1 MKHFKLITLLF
12 LILPFFSSIAPV
24 SAQSDFDPICFS
36 WYSLNPNNDR
46 IIEGQISNNEPAQQ
60 WSFTGQAGTFATI
73 RMEVTSGN
81 LEPFVYVTDLTT
93 NRRIGSTS
101 GVNISGRS
109 VATLPISLG
118 SNGEYTVTASRVG
131 EATGTSSGGYRLA
144 LEPGASNPI
153 NTFDV
158 SRRQIIPQP
167 IQNSLI
173 YDGEVV
179 TGQLP
184 LATPAS
190 EFAAWHF
197 EGQAGQRINTQLAA
211 INGTH
216 LQGTRLELWSLVD
229 GTWALQASSGMGEP
243 RFTNQ
248 PLATTG
254 RFALMVSRVGI
265 LNYGSTVNGSVIDG
279 LGDNWWF
286 YGNAGDNVTI
296 RQSASGYS
304 PFVFLL
310 DSFGNELNRESRG
323 SSAAITY
330 SIPSAGIF
338 RVHATSNGQRSGSYS
353 LTISADDNTLSPVE
367 YSLTMSGA
375 GGVRP
380 ELPPCQVEPPECP
393 ELSPLGTPAIAA
405 LNAEPMSGTITDT
418 SSLIPY
424 EFRVFDGSV
433 VSIDMQRTSGDL
445 IPFIGIADE
454 FGNVIARS
462 TSFDPSRASI
472 NSHLIEEAGCYY
484 VYASREGVTDGTT
497 TGDFSITVRGIIDDE
512 RRDVCVPDNLLGSV
526 SEAESVSGAIGGE
539 IAQAAFKFV
548 SDSGGTFTVQA
559 SPSSGNLVP
568 ALALQDVKCTE
579 IAAVSANFAGNASN
593 PLNFEA
599 QPGVVYYF
607 IVRPD
612 EVAGSGTSGEFSLT
626 VNRQSP

>member
-1 MKHFKLITLLF
+1 
-12 LILPFFSSIAPV
+12 LPFFSSIATV
-24 SAQSDFDPICFS
+24 SAQTEFDPICFS

-46 IIEGQISNNEPAQQ
+46 IIEGQISNNEPVQQ

-118 SNGEYTVTASRVG
+118 SNGEYIVTATRVG
-131 EATGTSSGGYRLA
+131 EATGTSSGVYRLA

-167 IQNSLI
+167 TQNSLI

-197 EGQAGQRINTQLAA
+197 EGQAGQRINAQLTA

-229 GTWALQASSGMGEP
+229 GTWALQASSEMGEP

-265 LNYGSTVNGSVIDG
+265 LNYGSTVNGSVIDD
-279 LGDNWWF
+279 LGNNWWF
-286 YGNAGDNVTI
+286 YGDAGDNITV
-296 RQSASGYS
+296 RQSASNYTS
-304 PFVFLL
+304 EIFLY
-310 DSFGNELNRESRG
+310 DSFGNTLQTRYDSP
-323 SSAAITY
+323 SVAITY
-330 SIPSAGIF
+330 SIPAAGIF
-338 RVHATSNGQRSGSYS
+338 RIYAEARSRDSGPYS
-353 LTISADDNTLSPVE
+353 LTLSADDNTVSPIE
-367 YSLTMSGA
+367 YSLTMSGS

-393 ELSPLGTPAIAA
+393 ELSPLGILAIAA

-454 FGNVIARS
+454 VGNVIARS
-462 TSFDPSRASI
+462 TSFDPSLASI
-472 NSHLIEEAGCYY
+472 NSHLIEDAGCYY
-484 VYASREGVTDGTT
+484 IYASRDGVTDGTT
-497 TGDFSITVRGIIDDE
+497 IGDFSLTVRGIIGE
-512 RRDVCVPDNLLGSV
+512 EGGGYEPDNLLGPV
-526 SEAESVSGAIGGE
+526 SEEETVTGAIGGE
-539 IAQAAFKFV
+539 VTQAAFRFEIA
-548 SDSGGTFTVQA
+548 SGGAFTVQVTRT
-559 SPSSGNLVP
+559 SGNLVP
-568 ALALQDVKCTE
+568 SLAIEDADGNE
-579 IAAVSANFAGNASN
+579 MAAVSASFAGSASN

-599 QPGVVYYF
+599 QPGVAYYVV
-607 IVRPD
+607 VRPD

-626 VNRQSP
+626 VDRQAP